1 MPLGVTGASGNVGG
15 RIARLLAA
23 KGVEQRLL
31 LRTPA
36 KAPDLPRIE
45 VVQASYDDRTAVRR
59 ALSGVEVALMVSGSE
74 SANRLD
80 EHRSFVDAAAEAG
93 VRHLVYTSFYGA
105 SADATFTLARDHHH
119 TERHIEQ
126 SGMSWT
132 FLRDNLY
139 LDFFPLMAGE
149 DGVLRGPA
157 DGGRVAAVAQDDI
170 AAVAT
175 TVLLDPTRHEGRT
188 YDLTGPE
195 ALTLAEVAATMSRVL
210 GREYAFHDET
220 LEEAYASRASYGVP
234 DWQVDAWVSTYT
246 AIASGEL
253 STVTDDV
260 QRLIGRAPVSLADVL
275 TDRD

>member
-1 MPLGVTGASGNVGG
+1 MPIGVTGSSGNLGG
-15 RIARLLAA
+15 RIARLLASES
-23 KGVEQRLL
+23 VDQRLL
-31 LRTPA
+31 LRSPA
-36 KAPDLPRIE
+36 KAPDLPRAE
-45 VVQASYDDRTAVRR
+45 VVQASYDDGAAVRR

-105 SADATFTLARDHHH
+105 AADSTFTLARDHHH
-119 TERHIEQ
+119 TERYIED
-126 SGMSWT
+126 SGMTWT

-139 LDFFPLMAGE
+139 LDFFPLLAGE

-175 TVLLDPTRHEGRT
+175 TVLLDPSSHERRT
-188 YDLTGPE
+188 YDLTGPD
-195 ALTLAEVAATMSRVL
+195 ALTLAEAAATMSRVL
-210 GREYAFHDET
+210 GREYTFHDES
-220 LEEAYASRASYGVP
+220 LDEAYESRASYGAP
-234 DWQVDAWVSTYT
+234 DWQVEAWVSTYT

-253 STVTDDV
+253 SRVTDDV
-260 QRLIGRAPVSLADVL
+260 ERVTGRAPRSLADVL
-275 TDRD
+275 GDRA